1 MTPAKTALAIAHA
14 LRQCEV
20 ARAGGADLP
29 AHAACLAAFRIRCAL
44 PSICERRKKP
54 ARAALAVRLRD
65 TDIPCQEIS
74 AARGGPCPRLYL
86 HRRADIC
93 RKVSGNPWRHEPFGE
108 RPCTLARAAAAE
120 PVLTTSESRLR
131 ERRRRS
137 EACPL
142 LSRRE
147 PERRESAPS
156 SRCQGARAG
165 GFRVWQA
172 PRHCA

>member
-1 MTPAKTALAIAHA
+1 MTPAKMALATARA
-14 LRQCEV
+14 FRRCE
-20 ARAGGADLP
+20 AAQAGGADLP
-29 AHAACLAAFRIRCAL
+29 AHAACLAAFQIRCAL
-44 PSICERRKKP
+44 PSICEHRKKLGP
-54 ARAALAVRLRD
+54 AAPAVRLRD

-74 AARGGPCPRLYL
+74 AARGGPCPPLYL
-86 HRRADIC
+86 HRRAGIC

-147 PERRESAPS
+147 PGRRESALS
-156 SRCQGARAG
+156 SRCRGARAEW
-165 GFRVWQA
+165 FRDWRA